1 MKSILLLVALCMV
14 ACTPIM
20 TSKKD
25 ALEKIQADSKDSTEI
40 FNSNLAPTAPKVDII
55 QINYGADSLKN
66 IDFLSFLAGA
76 KVKLSSVIIE
86 NLKTQENQY
95 LNALKKEKSPQVF
108 LTEAIAAA
116 KITADKDIQLAK
128 KLNTTMTLN
137 LSGINLSQV
146 LEQIAKRGK
155 IEIKSNFN
163 GPSPQL
169 QGVYKGTVGSVLKTI
184 AEENKLLVYKSANLE
199 DTLEI
204 YSIANNTLMLMNF
217 DSVNSALDVKKDLII
232 LNQKYLEIFPNDG
245 AQSNISDQQLDVSA
259 ELKTQSVTLFLEG
272 LINQIQISMIEKER
286 NKALSDVRKVLI
298 QESTPSKD
306 DTENFKIA
314 NAVYKPTIK
323 EGEELIIEKFSVY
336 NQSPED
342 LKKIITGYSI
352 FSKGN
357 CAVIEAKPAVTLTT
371 LATAPATPAA
381 ATPAAATPAA
391 ATTPSAAAATPAPAT
406 PTPAVTE
413 SATCV
418 KLTLDTDA
426 TGIIASGSIND
437 IKLVEKLIDE
447 QDSAVK
453 QALLEVYILEVNSG
467 WASSLE
473 GIGRRTTNGAAGTG
487 GTAGSPATTILRGVQ
502 SASITGGLSIATALG
517 AKNDIVALINM
528 LETNS
533 LGKTISKPSII
544 VKDGGTGVVNK
555 QRTVQTTDS
564 TTTVSNGISTIATTI
579 RPISSPL
586 VVNLTPKINK
596 HNDNID
602 LAFDFNQTTR
612 DSDLATA
619 PTSTNS
625 IKTSLLIEPGKVVVL
640 AGLKIETESAS
651 SDALPFLAKA
661 GLQPIF
667 GPLIAL
673 LGGKQAFTKTSTE
686 LLVIINPTVI
696 TTRNIARTFDKAI
709 K

>member
-1 MKSILLLVALCMV
+1 MV

-40 FNSNLAPTAPKVDII
+40 FNSNLPPTAPKVDII

-217 DSVNSALDVKKDLII
+217 DSIDFALDVQKDLT
-232 LNQKYLEIFPNDG
+232 LLSQKYLEIFPNDG
-245 AQSNISDQQLDVSA
+245 AQSNVSDQQLDVSA
-259 ELKTQSVTLFLEG
+259 ELKTQSVTVFLEG
-272 LINQIQISMIEKER
+272 LINQIQISVIEKER

-298 QESTPSKD
+298 QESTTSKD

-314 NAVYKPTIK
+314 NAVYKPTTK

-342 LKKIITGYSI
+342 LKKIITGYSV

-357 CAVIEAKPAVTLTT
+357 CAVIEAKPAATLTT
-371 LATAPATPAA
+371 PATAAATPAVATPAVATPAA
-381 ATPAAATPAA
+381 AAV
-391 ATTPSAAAATPAPAT
+391 
-406 PTPAVTE
+406 VTE

-673 LGGKQAFTKTSTE
+673 LGGKQAFTKSSTE

>member
-1 MKSILLLVALCMV
+1 MV

-245 AQSNISDQQLDVSA
+245 AQSNVSDQQLDVSA

-298 QESTPSKD
+298 QESTTSKD

-371 LATAPATPAA
+371 LATAPATPA
-381 ATPAAATPAA
+381 P
-391 ATTPSAAAATPAPAT
+391 ATPAPAT
-406 PTPAVTE
+406 PAPATPAPAVTE

>member
-1 MKSILLLVALCMV
+1 MV

-20 TSKKD
+20 TSKKE
-25 ALEKIQADSKDSTEI
+25 ALEKINADSKDSMEI
-40 FNSNLAPTAPKVDII
+40 FNSDRPPAAPKVDII

-66 IDFLSFLAGA
+66 IDFLSFLARA

-108 LTEAIAAA
+108 LAEAIEAYKTSVA
-116 KITADKDIQLAK
+116 KDIKLAK
-128 KLNTTMTLN
+128 KLNTAMTLN

-155 IEIKSNFN
+155 IEIKSNIT
-163 GPSPQL
+163 GL
-169 QGVYKGTVGSVLKTI
+169 TMQGRYKGTVASVLQKI
-184 AEENKLLVYKSANLE
+184 AEENKLLIYRSANLE
-199 DTLEI
+199 DTFEI
-204 YSIANNTLMLMNF
+204 SSTPNNTLTLMNF
-217 DSVNSALDVKKDLII
+217 DSMDSALDVQKDLT
-232 LNQKYLEIFPNDG
+232 LLSQKYLEIFSTDG
-245 AQSNISDQQLDVSA
+245 TQLNASDQQFDASA
-259 ELKTQSVTLFLEG
+259 ELKTESATLFLEG
-272 LINQIQISMIEKER
+272 LINQIQISVIEKER
-286 NKALSDVRKVLI
+286 NKVISDVRKILI
-298 QESTPSKD
+298 QESTSSKED
-306 DTENFKIA
+306 GENIKIA

-342 LKKIITGYSI
+342 LKKIITGYSV

-357 CAVIEAKPAVTLTT
+357 CAVIETKTATT
-371 LATAPATPAA
+371 TTPTATTTTPTAT
-381 ATPAAATPAA
+381 
-391 ATTPSAAAATPAPAT
+391 ATTPTATATTPTATT
-406 PTPAVTE
+406 PTPAATATAAVTA
-413 SATCV
+413 STTCE
-418 KLTLDTDA
+418 KLSLDTDA

-447 QDSAVK
+447 QDSPVK

-467 WASSLE
+467 WANSLE
-473 GIGRRTTNGAAGTG
+473 GIGNRTTSGAVGTG
-487 GTAGSPATTILRGVQ
+487 GTVGSTATTILRNAQTGTI
-502 SASITGGLSIATALG
+502 SGGLSIATALG

-579 RPISSPL
+579 RAISSPL
-586 VVNLTPKINK
+586 VVNLSPKINK

-602 LAFDFNQTTR
+602 LTFSFNQTTR

-625 IKTSLLIEPGKVVVL
+625 INTSLLIEPGKVVVL
-640 AGLKIETESAS
+640 AGLKIETETAS
-651 SDALPFLAKA
+651 SNGLPFLAKA
-661 GLQPIF
+661 GLEPVF

-673 LGGKQAFTKTSTE
+673 LGGKQAFTKSSTE

-696 TTRNIARTFDKAI
+696 TTRNIAKTFDKAI

>member
-1 MKSILLLVALCMV
+1 MV

-20 TSKKD
+20 TSKKE
-25 ALEKIQADSKDSTEI
+25 ALEKINADSKDSMEI
-40 FNSNLAPTAPKVDII
+40 FNSDRPPAAPKVDII

-66 IDFLSFLAGA
+66 IDFLSFLARA

-108 LTEAIAAA
+108 LAEAIEAYKTSVA
-116 KITADKDIQLAK
+116 KDIKLAK
-128 KLNTTMTLN
+128 KLNTAMTLN

-155 IEIKSNFN
+155 IEIKSNIT
-163 GPSPQL
+163 GL
-169 QGVYKGTVGSVLKTI
+169 TMQGRYKGTVASVLQKI
-184 AEENKLLVYKSANLE
+184 AEENKLLIYRSANLE
-199 DTLEI
+199 DTFEI
-204 YSIANNTLMLMNF
+204 SSTPNNTLTLMNF
-217 DSVNSALDVKKDLII
+217 DSMDSALDVQKDLT
-232 LNQKYLEIFPNDG
+232 LLSQKYLEIFSTDG
-245 AQSNISDQQLDVSA
+245 TQLNASDQQFDASA
-259 ELKTQSVTLFLEG
+259 ELKTESATLFLEG
-272 LINQIQISMIEKER
+272 LINQIQISVIEKER
-286 NKALSDVRKVLI
+286 NKVISDVRKILI
-298 QESTPSKD
+298 QESTSSKED
-306 DTENFKIA
+306 GENIKIA

-342 LKKIITGYSI
+342 LKKIITGYSV

-357 CAVIEAKPAVTLTT
+357 CAVIETKTT
-371 LATAPATPAA
+371 TATATTPAA
-381 ATPAAATPAA
+381 TATA
-391 ATTPSAAAATPAPAT
+391 
-406 PTPAVTE
+406 AVTA
-413 SATCV
+413 STTCE
-418 KLTLDTDA
+418 KLSLDTDA

-447 QDSAVK
+447 QDSPVK
-453 QALLEVYILEVNSG
+453 QALIEVYILEVNSG
-467 WASSLE
+467 WANSLE
-473 GIGRRTTNGAAGTG
+473 GIGNRTTSGAVGTG
-487 GTAGSPATTILRGVQ
+487 GTVGSTATTILRNAQTGTI
-502 SASITGGLSIATALG
+502 SGGLSIATALG

-579 RPISSPL
+579 RAISSPL
-586 VVNLTPKINK
+586 VVNLSPKINK

-602 LAFDFNQTTR
+602 LTFSFNQTTR

-625 IKTSLLIEPGKVVVL
+625 INTSLLIEPGKVVVL
-640 AGLKIETESAS
+640 AGLKIETETAS
-651 SDALPFLAKA
+651 SNGLPFLAKA
-661 GLQPIF
+661 GLEPIF

-673 LGGKQAFTKTSTE
+673 LGGKQAFTKSSTE

-696 TTRNIARTFDKAI
+696 TTRNIAKTFDKAI

>member
-1 MKSILLLVALCMV
+1 MV

-204 YSIANNTLMLMNF
+204 YSIANNTLMLLNF
-217 DSVNSALDVKKDLII
+217 DSVNSALDVKNDLII

-286 NKALSDVRKVLI
+286 NKAISDVRKVLI
-298 QESTPSKD
+298 QESTTSKD

-586 VVNLTPKINK
+586 VVNLSPKINK

>member
-1 MKSILLLVALCMV
+1 MV

-40 FNSNLAPTAPKVDII
+40 FNSNLEPTAPKVDII

-116 KITADKDIQLAK
+116 KIAADKDIQLAK

-245 AQSNISDQQLDVSA
+245 AQSNVSDQQLDVSA

-298 QESTPSKD
+298 KESTTSKD

-371 LATAPATPAA
+371 LATAPATPTA
-381 ATPAAATPAA
+381 ATPTAATPTP
-391 ATTPSAAAATPAPAT
+391 ATPTAATPAPAT
-406 PTPAVTE
+406 PAPATPAPAVTE

>member
-1 MKSILLLVALCMV
+1 MV

-40 FNSNLAPTAPKVDII
+40 FNSNLEPTAPKVDII

-204 YSIANNTLMLMNF
+204 YSTANNTLMLMNF
-217 DSVNSALDVKKDLII
+217 DSVNSTLDVKKDLII

-298 QESTPSKD
+298 KESTTSKD

-371 LATAPATPAA
+371 LATAPATPTA
-381 ATPAAATPAA
+381 ATPTAATP
-391 ATTPSAAAATPAPAT
+391 TPATPAPAT
-406 PTPAVTE
+406 PAPATPAATTPAAVVTE

>member
-1 MKSILLLVALCMV
+1 MV

-116 KITADKDIQLAK
+116 KIAADKDIQLAK

-204 YSIANNTLMLMNF
+204 YSTANNTLMLMNF
-217 DSVNSALDVKKDLII
+217 DSVNSTLDVKKDLII

-298 QESTPSKD
+298 KESTTSKD

-381 ATPAAATPAA
+381 ATPAPATPAA
-391 ATTPSAAAATPAPAT
+391 ATPTPAT
-406 PTPAVTE
+406 PTPATPAPAVTE

>member
-1 MKSILLLVALCMV
+1 MV

-40 FNSNLAPTAPKVDII
+40 FNSNLPPTAPKVDII

-245 AQSNISDQQLDVSA
+245 AQSNVSDQQLDVSA

-286 NKALSDVRKVLI
+286 NKAISDVRKVLI
-298 QESTPSKD
+298 QESTTSKD

>member
-1 MKSILLLVALCMV
+1 MV

-184 AEENKLLVYKSANLE
+184 AEENKLLVYKSASPE

-298 QESTPSKD
+298 QESTTSKD

-586 VVNLTPKINK
+586 VVNLSPKINK

>member
-1 MKSILLLVALCMV
+1 MV

-116 KITADKDIQLAK
+116 KIAADKDIQLAK

-286 NKALSDVRKVLI
+286 NKAISDVRKVLI
-298 QESTPSKD
+298 QESTTSKD

-381 ATPAAATPAA
+381 ATPAAAT
-391 ATTPSAAAATPAPAT
+391 TPAAAATPAPAT
-406 PTPAVTE
+406 PAPAVTE

>member
-1 MKSILLLVALCMV
+1 MV

-245 AQSNISDQQLDVSA
+245 AQSNVSDQQLDVSA

-298 QESTPSKD
+298 QESTTSKD

-381 ATPAAATPAA
+381 ATPAAAT
-391 ATTPSAAAATPAPAT
+391 TPAAAATPAPAT
-406 PTPAVTE
+406 PAPAVTE

>member
-1 MKSILLLVALCMV
+1 MV

-20 TSKKD
+20 TSKKE
-25 ALEKIQADSKDSTEI
+25 ALEKINADSKDSMEI
-40 FNSNLAPTAPKVDII
+40 FNSDRPPAAPKVDII

-66 IDFLSFLAGA
+66 IDFLSFLARA

-108 LTEAIAAA
+108 LAEAIEAY
-116 KITADKDIQLAK
+116 KISVAKDIKLAK
-128 KLNTTMTLN
+128 KLNTAMTLN

-155 IEIKSNFN
+155 IEIKSNIT
-163 GPSPQL
+163 GL
-169 QGVYKGTVGSVLKTI
+169 TMQGRYKGTVASVLQKI
-184 AEENKLLVYKSANLE
+184 AEENKLLIYRSANLE
-199 DTLEI
+199 DTFEI
-204 YSIANNTLMLMNF
+204 SSTPNNTLTLMNF
-217 DSVNSALDVKKDLII
+217 DSMDSALDVQKDLT
-232 LNQKYLEIFPNDG
+232 LLSQKYLEIFSTDG
-245 AQSNISDQQLDVSA
+245 TQLNASDQQFDASA
-259 ELKTQSVTLFLEG
+259 ELKTESATLFLEG
-272 LINQIQISMIEKER
+272 LINQIQISVIEKER
-286 NKALSDVRKVLI
+286 NKVISDVRKILI
-298 QESTPSKD
+298 QESTSSKED
-306 DTENFKIA
+306 GENIKIA

-342 LKKIITGYSI
+342 LKKIITGYSV

-357 CAVIEAKPAVTLTT
+357 CAVIETKT
-371 LATAPATPAA
+371 ATATTPTATATTPTATATTPTATATTPTATATTPTATATTPAA
-381 ATPAAATPAA
+381 TATA
-391 ATTPSAAAATPAPAT
+391 
-406 PTPAVTE
+406 AVTA
-413 SATCV
+413 STTCE
-418 KLTLDTDA
+418 KLSLDTDA

-447 QDSAVK
+447 QDSPVK

-467 WASSLE
+467 WANSLE
-473 GIGRRTTNGAAGTG
+473 GIGNRTTSGAVGTG
-487 GTAGSPATTILRGVQ
+487 GTVGSTATTILRNAQTGTI
-502 SASITGGLSIATALG
+502 SGGLSIATALG

-579 RPISSPL
+579 RAISSPL

-602 LAFDFNQTTR
+602 LTFSFNQTTR

-625 IKTSLLIEPGKVVVL
+625 INTSLLIEPGKVVVL
-640 AGLKIETESAS
+640 AGLKIETETAS
-651 SDALPFLAKA
+651 SNGLPFLAKA
-661 GLQPIF
+661 GLEPIF

-673 LGGKQAFTKTSTE
+673 LGGKQAFTKSSTE

-696 TTRNIARTFDKAI
+696 TTRNIAKTFDKAI

>member
-1 MKSILLLVALCMV
+1 MV

-298 QESTPSKD
+298 QESTTSKD

-391 ATTPSAAAATPAPAT
+391 ATPAAV
-406 PTPAVTE
+406 VTE

>member
-1 MKSILLLVALCMV
+1 MV

-286 NKALSDVRKVLI
+286 NKAISDVRKVLI
-298 QESTPSKD
+298 QESTTSKD

-371 LATAPATPAA
+371 LATAPATPTA
-381 ATPAAATPAA
+381 ATPT
-391 ATTPSAAAATPAPAT
+391 AATPAPAT
-406 PTPAVTE
+406 PAPATPAATTPAATTPAAVVTE

>member
-1 MKSILLLVALCMV
+1 MV

-298 QESTPSKD
+298 QESTTSKD

>member
-1 MKSILLLVALCMV
+1 MV

-245 AQSNISDQQLDVSA
+245 AQSNVSDQQLDVSA

-298 QESTPSKD
+298 KESTTSKD

-371 LATAPATPAA
+371 LATAPATPA
-381 ATPAAATPAA
+381 P
-391 ATTPSAAAATPAPAT
+391 ATPAPAT
-406 PTPAVTE
+406 PAPATPAPATPAPAVTE

>member
-1 MKSILLLVALCMV
+1 MV

-20 TSKKD
+20 TSKKE
-25 ALEKIQADSKDSTEI
+25 ALEKISADSKDSMEI

-245 AQSNISDQQLDVSA
+245 AQSNVSDQQLDVSA

-298 QESTPSKD
+298 KESTTSKD
-306 DTENFKIA
+306 DTEIFKIA

-371 LATAPATPAA
+371 LAAAATTPAATTPAATTPAAATPAA

-391 ATTPSAAAATPAPAT
+391 ATPAAV
-406 PTPAVTE
+406 VTE

-473 GIGRRTTNGAAGTG
+473 GIGNRTTSGAVGTG

-544 VKDGGTGVVNK
+544 VKDGATGVVNK

>member
-1 MKSILLLVALCMV
+1 MV

-298 QESTPSKD
+298 KESTTSKD

-371 LATAPATPAA
+371 LATAPATPTAGTPTA
-381 ATPAAATPAA
+381 ATPTP
-391 ATTPSAAAATPAPAT
+391 ATPAPAT

>member
-1 MKSILLLVALCMV
+1 M
-14 ACTPIM
+14 
-20 TSKKD
+20 
-25 ALEKIQADSKDSTEI
+25 
-40 FNSNLAPTAPKVDII
+40 
-55 QINYGADSLKN
+55 
-66 IDFLSFLAGA
+66 
-76 KVKLSSVIIE
+76 
-86 NLKTQENQY
+86 
-95 LNALKKEKSPQVF
+95 
-108 LTEAIAAA
+108 
-116 KITADKDIQLAK
+116 
-128 KLNTTMTLN
+128 
-137 LSGINLSQV
+137 
-146 LEQIAKRGK
+146 
-155 IEIKSNFN
+155 
-163 GPSPQL
+163 
-169 QGVYKGTVGSVLKTI
+169 
-184 AEENKLLVYKSANLE
+184 
-199 DTLEI
+199 
-204 YSIANNTLMLMNF
+204 
-217 DSVNSALDVKKDLII
+217 
-232 LNQKYLEIFPNDG
+232 
-245 AQSNISDQQLDVSA
+245 
-259 ELKTQSVTLFLEG
+259 
-272 LINQIQISMIEKER
+272 
-286 NKALSDVRKVLI
+286 
-298 QESTPSKD
+298 
-306 DTENFKIA
+306 
-314 NAVYKPTIK
+314 
-323 EGEELIIEKFSVY
+323 
-336 NQSPED
+336 
-342 LKKIITGYSI
+342 
-352 FSKGN
+352 
-357 CAVIEAKPAVTLTT
+357 
-371 LATAPATPAA
+371 
-381 ATPAAATPAA
+381 
-391 ATTPSAAAATPAPAT
+391 
-406 PTPAVTE
+406 VTE

-473 GIGRRTTNGAAGTG
+473 GIGNRTTSGAVGTG

-544 VKDGGTGVVNK
+544 VKDGATGVVNK

>member
-116 KITADKDIQLAK
+116 KIAADKDIQLAK

-306 DTENFKIA
+306 GTENFKIA

-381 ATPAAATPAA
+381 ATPAPATP
-391 ATTPSAAAATPAPAT
+391 AAATPAPAT
-406 PTPAVTE
+406 PAPAVTE

>member
-1 MKSILLLVALCMV
+1 MV

-40 FNSNLAPTAPKVDII
+40 FNSNLPPTAPKVDII

-116 KITADKDIQLAK
+116 KITANKDIQLAK

-232 LNQKYLEIFPNDG
+232 LSQKYLEIFPNDG
-245 AQSNISDQQLDVSA
+245 AQSNVSDQQLDASA
-259 ELKTQSVTLFLEG
+259 ELKTQSVTSFLEG
-272 LINQIQISMIEKER
+272 LINQIQISVIEKER

-298 QESTPSKD
+298 QESTTSKD

-342 LKKIITGYSI
+342 LKKIITGYSV

-357 CAVIEAKPAVTLTT
+357 CAVIEAKPAATLTT
-371 LATAPATPAA
+371 PATAA
-381 ATPAAATPAA
+381 ATPAAAAATPATAA
-391 ATTPSAAAATPAPAT
+391 ATPAATPAPAAA
-406 PTPAVTE
+406 PAAAVVTE

-640 AGLKIETESAS
+640 AGLKIETETAS

>member
-1 MKSILLLVALCMV
+1 MV

-20 TSKKD
+20 TSKKE
-25 ALEKIQADSKDSTEI
+25 ALEKINADSKDSMEI
-40 FNSNLAPTAPKVDII
+40 FNSDRPPAAPKVDII

-66 IDFLSFLAGA
+66 IDFLSFLARA

-108 LTEAIAAA
+108 LSEAIEAYKTSVA
-116 KITADKDIQLAK
+116 KDIKLAK
-128 KLNTTMTLN
+128 KLNTAMTLN

-155 IEIKSNFN
+155 IEIKSNIT
-163 GPSPQL
+163 GL
-169 QGVYKGTVGSVLKTI
+169 TMQGRYKGTVASVLQKI
-184 AEENKLLVYKSANLE
+184 AEENKLLIYRSANLE
-199 DTLEI
+199 DTFEI
-204 YSIANNTLMLMNF
+204 SSTPNNTLTLMNF
-217 DSVNSALDVKKDLII
+217 DSMDSALDVQKDLT
-232 LNQKYLEIFPNDG
+232 LLSQKYLEIFSTDG
-245 AQSNISDQQLDVSA
+245 TQLNASDQQFDVSA
-259 ELKTQSVTLFLEG
+259 ELKTESATLFLEG
-272 LINQIQISMIEKER
+272 LINQIQISVIEKER
-286 NKALSDVRKVLI
+286 NKAISDVRKVLI
-298 QESTPSKD
+298 QESTTSKD
-306 DTENFKIA
+306 DTVNFTIA
-314 NAVYKPTIK
+314 NAVYKPAIK

-371 LATAPATPAA
+371 LATAAATPAA

-391 ATTPSAAAATPAPAT
+391 ATPAAATPAAAT
-406 PTPAVTE
+406 PAAATPAAVVTE

-467 WASSLE
+467 WATSLE
-473 GIGRRTTNGAAGTG
+473 GIGSRTTNGAVGTG
-487 GTAGSPATTILRGVQ
+487 GTVGSPATTILRGAQ
-502 SASITGGLSIATALG
+502 TASIAGGLTIRTALG

-544 VKDGGTGVVNK
+544 VKDGATGVVNK

-640 AGLKIETESAS
+640 AGLKIETETAS
-651 SDALPFLAKA
+651 SDALPFLAKV

-673 LGGKQAFTKTSTE
+673 LGGKQAFTKSSTE

>member
-1 MKSILLLVALCMV
+1 MV

-245 AQSNISDQQLDVSA
+245 AQSNVSDQQLDVSA

-298 QESTPSKD
+298 QESTTSKD

>member
-1 MKSILLLVALCMV
+1 MV

-116 KITADKDIQLAK
+116 KIAADKDIQLAK

-184 AEENKLLVYKSANLE
+184 AEENKLLVYKSASPE

-245 AQSNISDQQLDVSA
+245 AQSNVSDQQLDVSA

-298 QESTPSKD
+298 KESTTSKD

-371 LATAPATPAA
+371 LATAPATP
-381 ATPAAATPAA
+381 T
-391 ATTPSAAAATPAPAT
+391 AATPAPAT
-406 PTPAVTE
+406 PAPATPTPATPAPAVTE

>member
-1 MKSILLLVALCMV
+1 MV

-245 AQSNISDQQLDVSA
+245 AQSNVSDQQLDVSA

-298 QESTPSKD
+298 KESTTSKD

-371 LATAPATPAA
+371 LATAPATPTA
-381 ATPAAATPAA
+381 ATPT
-391 ATTPSAAAATPAPAT
+391 AATPAPAT
-406 PTPAVTE
+406 PTPATPTPATPAPAVTE

>member
-1 MKSILLLVALCMV
+1 MV

-25 ALEKIQADSKDSTEI
+25 ALEKIQADSKDSMET
-40 FNSNLAPTAPKVDII
+40 FNSNLPPTAPKVDII

-169 QGVYKGTVGSVLKTI
+169 QGVYKGTVGSVLQTI
-184 AEENKLLVYKSANLE
+184 AGENKLLVYKSASLE

-204 YSIANNTLMLMNF
+204 YSVANNTLTPMNF
-217 DSVNSALDVKKDLII
+217 DGIDSALDVQKDLMI
-232 LNQKYLEIFPNDG
+232 LSQKYLEIFPNDG
-245 AQSNISDQQLDVSA
+245 AQSNVSDQQLDASA
-259 ELKTQSVTLFLEG
+259 ELKTQSVTSFLEG
-272 LINQIQISMIEKER
+272 LINQIQISVIEKER

-298 QESTPSKD
+298 QESTLSKD
-306 DTENFKIA
+306 VTENFKIA
-314 NAVYKPTIK
+314 NAVYKPTTK

-371 LATAPATPAA
+371 LATAATKPTAAATTPAAAA
-381 ATPAAATPAA
+381 ATPAAAAATPA
-391 ATTPSAAAATPAPAT
+391 AAAATPAAAAAT
-406 PTPAVTE
+406 PAAEVTE

-467 WASSLE
+467 WATSLE
-473 GIGRRTTNGAAGTG
+473 GIGSRTTNGAVGAG
-487 GTAGSPATTILRGVQ
+487 GTALSPATTILRGAQ
-502 SASITGGLSIATALG
+502 TASIAGGLTIRTALG

-544 VKDGGTGVVNK
+544 VKDGATGVVNK

-564 TTTVSNGISTIATTI
+564 TTTVSNGISTIATTL
-579 RPISSPL
+579 RAISSPL

-640 AGLKIETESAS
+640 AGLKIETETAS

-673 LGGKQAFTKTSTE
+673 LGGKQAFTKSSTE

-696 TTRNIARTFDKAI
+696 TTKNIARTFDKAI

>member
-1 MKSILLLVALCMV
+1 MV

-20 TSKKD
+20 TSKKE
-25 ALEKIQADSKDSTEI
+25 ALEKINADSKDSMEI
-40 FNSNLAPTAPKVDII
+40 FNSDRPPAAPKVDII

-66 IDFLSFLAGA
+66 IDFLSFLARA

-108 LTEAIAAA
+108 LAEAIEAY
-116 KITADKDIQLAK
+116 KISVAKDIKLAK
-128 KLNTTMTLN
+128 KLNTAMTLN

-155 IEIKSNFN
+155 IEIKSNIT
-163 GPSPQL
+163 GL
-169 QGVYKGTVGSVLKTI
+169 TMQGRYKGTVASVLQKI
-184 AEENKLLVYKSANLE
+184 AEENKLLIYRSANLE
-199 DTLEI
+199 DTFEI
-204 YSIANNTLMLMNF
+204 SSTPNNTLTLMNF
-217 DSVNSALDVKKDLII
+217 DSMDSALDVQKDLT
-232 LNQKYLEIFPNDG
+232 LLSQKYLEIFSTDG
-245 AQSNISDQQLDVSA
+245 TQLNASDQQFDASA
-259 ELKTQSVTLFLEG
+259 ELKTESATLFLEG
-272 LINQIQISMIEKER
+272 LINQIQISVIEKER
-286 NKALSDVRKVLI
+286 NKVISDVRKILI
-298 QESTPSKD
+298 QESTSSKED
-306 DTENFKIA
+306 GENIKIA

-342 LKKIITGYSI
+342 LKKIITGYSV

-357 CAVIEAKPAVTLTT
+357 CAVIETKTT
-371 LATAPATPAA
+371 TATTPAA
-381 ATPAAATPAA
+381 TATTPAATA
-391 ATTPSAAAATPAPAT
+391 ATATA
-406 PTPAVTE
+406 AVTA
-413 SATCV
+413 STTCE
-418 KLTLDTDA
+418 KLSLDTDA

-447 QDSAVK
+447 QDSPVK
-453 QALLEVYILEVNSG
+453 QALIEVYILEVNSG
-467 WASSLE
+467 WANSLE
-473 GIGRRTTNGAAGTG
+473 GIGNRTTSGAVGTG
-487 GTAGSPATTILRGVQ
+487 GTVGSTATTILRNAQTGTI
-502 SASITGGLSIATALG
+502 SGGLSIATALG

-579 RPISSPL
+579 RAISSPL

-602 LAFDFNQTTR
+602 LTFSFNQTTR

-625 IKTSLLIEPGKVVVL
+625 INTSLLIEPGKVVVL
-640 AGLKIETESAS
+640 AGLKIETETAS
-651 SDALPFLAKA
+651 SNGLPFLAKA
-661 GLQPIF
+661 GLEPIF

-673 LGGKQAFTKTSTE
+673 LGGKQAFTKSSTE

-696 TTRNIARTFDKAI
+696 TTRNIAKTFDKAI

>member
-1 MKSILLLVALCMV
+1 MV

-116 KITADKDIQLAK
+116 KIAADKDIQLAK

-298 QESTPSKD
+298 KESTTSKD

-314 NAVYKPTIK
+314 NAVYKPIIK

-371 LATAPATPAA
+371 LATAPATPTA
-381 ATPAAATPAA
+381 ATPT
-391 ATTPSAAAATPAPAT
+391 AATPAPAT
-406 PTPAVTE
+406 PAPATPTPATPAPAVTE

>member
-1 MKSILLLVALCMV
+1 MV

-245 AQSNISDQQLDVSA
+245 AQSNVSDQQLDVSA

-286 NKALSDVRKVLI
+286 NKAISDVRKVLI
-298 QESTPSKD
+298 QESTTSKD

>member
-1 MKSILLLVALCMV
+1 MV

-20 TSKKD
+20 TSKKE
-25 ALEKIQADSKDSTEI
+25 ALEKINADSKDSMEI
-40 FNSNLAPTAPKVDII
+40 FNSDRPPAAPKVDII
-55 QINYGADSLKN
+55 QINYGVDSLKN
-66 IDFLSFLAGA
+66 IDFLSFLARS

-108 LTEAIAAA
+108 LAEAIEAY
-116 KITADKDIQLAK
+116 KISVAKDIKLAK
-128 KLNTTMTLN
+128 KLNTAMTLN

-155 IEIKSNFN
+155 IEIKSNIT
-163 GPSPQL
+163 GL
-169 QGVYKGTVGSVLKTI
+169 TMQGRYKGTVASVLQKI
-184 AEENKLLVYKSANLE
+184 AEENKLLIYRSANLE
-199 DTLEI
+199 DTFEI
-204 YSIANNTLMLMNF
+204 SSTPNNTLTLMNF
-217 DSVNSALDVKKDLII
+217 DSMDSALDVQKDLT
-232 LNQKYLEIFPNDG
+232 LLSQKYLEIFSTDG
-245 AQSNISDQQLDVSA
+245 TQLNASDQQFDASA
-259 ELKTQSVTLFLEG
+259 ELKTESATLFLEG
-272 LINQIQISMIEKER
+272 LINQIQISVIEKER
-286 NKALSDVRKVLI
+286 NKVISDVRKILI
-298 QESTPSKD
+298 QESTSSKED
-306 DTENFKIA
+306 GENIKIA

-342 LKKIITGYSI
+342 LKKIITGYSV

-357 CAVIEAKPAVTLTT
+357 CAVIETKT
-371 LATAPATPAA
+371 ATATTPTATATTPTATATTPAA
-381 ATPAAATPAA
+381 TATA
-391 ATTPSAAAATPAPAT
+391 
-406 PTPAVTE
+406 AVTA
-413 SATCV
+413 STTCE
-418 KLTLDTDA
+418 KLSLDTDA

-447 QDSAVK
+447 QDSPVK

-467 WASSLE
+467 WANSLE
-473 GIGRRTTNGAAGTG
+473 GIGNRTTSGAVGTG
-487 GTAGSPATTILRGVQ
+487 GTVGSTATTILRNAQTGTI
-502 SASITGGLSIATALG
+502 SGGLSIATALG

-579 RPISSPL
+579 RAISSPL

-602 LAFDFNQTTR
+602 LTFSFNQTTR

-625 IKTSLLIEPGKVVVL
+625 INTSLLIEPGKVVVL
-640 AGLKIETESAS
+640 AGLKIETETAS
-651 SDALPFLAKA
+651 SNGLPFLAKA
-661 GLQPIF
+661 GLEPIF

-673 LGGKQAFTKTSTE
+673 LGGKQAFTKSSTE

-696 TTRNIARTFDKAI
+696 TTRNIAKTFDKAI

>member
-1 MKSILLLVALCMV
+1 MV

-40 FNSNLAPTAPKVDII
+40 FNSNLPPTAPKVDII

-66 IDFLSFLAGA
+66 IDFLSFLARA

-108 LTEAIAAA
+108 LSEAIAAA

-298 QESTPSKD
+298 QESTLSKD
-306 DTENFKIA
+306 NTENFKIA

-381 ATPAAATPAA
+381 ATPT
-391 ATTPSAAAATPAPAT
+391 AATPAPAT
-406 PTPAVTE
+406 PAPATPAATTPAAVVTE

-467 WASSLE
+467 WATSLE
-473 GIGRRTTNGAAGTG
+473 GIGSRTTNGAAGTG
-487 GTAGSPATTILRGVQ
+487 GTVGSPATTILRGVQ

-544 VKDGGTGVVNK
+544 VKDGATGVVNK

-673 LGGKQAFTKTSTE
+673 LGGKQAFTKSSTE

>member
-1 MKSILLLVALCMV
+1 MV

-245 AQSNISDQQLDVSA
+245 AQSQVSDQQLDLSA

-306 DTENFKIA
+306 GTENFKIA

>member
-1 MKSILLLVALCMV
+1 MV

-116 KITADKDIQLAK
+116 KIAADKDIQLAK

-298 QESTPSKD
+298 QESTLSKD

-586 VVNLTPKINK
+586 VVNLSPKINK

>member
-1 MKSILLLVALCMV
+1 MV

-40 FNSNLAPTAPKVDII
+40 FNSNLPPTAAKVDII

-245 AQSNISDQQLDVSA
+245 AQSNVSDQQLDVSA

-298 QESTPSKD
+298 KESTTSKD

-381 ATPAAATPAA
+381 ATPAP
-391 ATTPSAAAATPAPAT
+391 ATPAPAT
-406 PTPAVTE
+406 PAAATPTPATPAPAVTE

>member
-1 MKSILLLVALCMV
+1 MV

-116 KITADKDIQLAK
+116 KIAADKDIQLAK

-245 AQSNISDQQLDVSA
+245 AQSNVSDQQLDVSA

-298 QESTPSKD
+298 KESTTSKD

-371 LATAPATPAA
+371 LATAPATPTA
-381 ATPAAATPAA
+381 ATPTAATP
-391 ATTPSAAAATPAPAT
+391 TPATPAPAT
-406 PTPAVTE
+406 PAPATPAATTPAAVVTE

>member
-1 MKSILLLVALCMV
+1 MV

-245 AQSNISDQQLDVSA
+245 AQSNVSDQQLDVSA

-286 NKALSDVRKVLI
+286 NKAISDVRKVLI
-298 QESTPSKD
+298 QESTTSKD

-381 ATPAAATPAA
+381 ATPAPATPAA
-391 ATTPSAAAATPAPAT
+391 ATPTPATPA
-406 PTPAVTE
+406 PAVTE

>member
-1 MKSILLLVALCMV
+1 MV

-116 KITADKDIQLAK
+116 KIAADKDIQLAK

-298 QESTPSKD
+298 KESTTSKD

-381 ATPAAATPAA
+381 ATPAPATPAA
-391 ATTPSAAAATPAPAT
+391 ATPTPATPA
-406 PTPAVTE
+406 PAVTE

>member
-1 MKSILLLVALCMV
+1 MV

-298 QESTPSKD
+298 QESTTSKD

-371 LATAPATPAA
+371 LATAPATPTA
-381 ATPAAATPAA
+381 ATPTAATP
-391 ATTPSAAAATPAPAT
+391 TPATPAPAT
-406 PTPAVTE
+406 PAATTPAAVVTE